1 MGKGLGLYCVFLA
14 GALAAQ
20 ESGPRVEIK
29 PRAASASK
37 LPDNTPRIYLDV
49 KLVLVPVSVTDKM
62 DRPIRG
68 LQKEHFRIK
77 DEGEEQEIT
86 TFSSEDAPV
95 SVGVVFDAS
104 SSMQGA
110 KMKDSRAAVDRF
122 LDTAMP
128 EDEFFLL
135 KFNDRP
141 EQLSSFTTD
150 TEDIRGLLRGVYA
163 TGWTAL
169 LDALYTGVQGM
180 RKAGNSRKAL
190 LVLSDGG
197 DNNSRYSEPEI
208 KDLVRESD
216 VRIFAISIQDG
227 SRLLK
232 SLATESGGRA
242 FRVRKLKQL
251 EEVIAKVSA
260 DMRSQYVLGYTPK
273 KLQAN
278 GKYHKV
284 KVEITPPPGAPR
296 LRVAWKRGYYAPAN

>member
-1 MGKGLGLYCVFLA
+1 MGKGLGLYCVLLA

-20 ESGPRVEIK
+20 QSGPRVEIK
-29 PRAASASK
+29 PRAASAARSA
-37 LPDNTPRIYLDV
+37 DNTPRIYLDV

-62 DRPIRG
+62 DRPFRG
-68 LQKEHFRIK
+68 LQKENFRIK

-95 SVGVVFDAS
+95 SVGVIFDAS
-104 SSMQGA
+104 SSMRG
-110 KMKDSRAAVDRF
+110 KMKESREAVDRF
-122 LDTAMP
+122 LNTAMP

-197 DNNSRYSEPEI
+197 DNNSRYNELEI

-216 VRIFAISIQDG
+216 VRIFAISIEDG

-232 SLATESGGRA
+232 NLAKESGGRA

-251 EEVIAKVSA
+251 NEVIAKVSA

-273 KLQAN
+273 KLNAD

-284 KVEITPPPGAPR
+284 KVEVIPPPGTPR
-296 LRVAWKRGYYAPAN
+296 LRIAWKRGYYAPAD